1 MNSRTRSRSAATRS
15 DGAKSMSSEPT
26 APRHGAGAHARRQ
39 APWKASHASSAV
51 PAPPS
56 VTTAASTSGRGPR
69 RSPVVGAMSAWSS
82 TSRAVSAPADGTSTS
97 RGPAAR
103 KSGTSKPALRR
114 RMLGTP
120 HSSSKPWTSSASV
133 KAGSILRARPWA
145 SLSGASSGSATG
157 RTNGMPQ
164 LGQKLAP
171 ESSSRPQP
179 GQASE
184 PSAVDDIDLLLLHAA
199 IRDPPHPHHRLVLQR
214 DDQVAPVRVGGQVDV
229 GLRRLGGT
237 ARVRVVDPDLE
248 ALVVQLVRG
257 EKALVVELVAV
268 GRPARVLR
276 PEDCLHDSVVRAEVS
291 AAFVRRI
298 VTRVRDELVP
308 MRVRDPHRVKASLR
322 LMALS
327 LTRREALGG
336 AAAALIL
343 ASCGGG
349 DPPPSTGPRPGSGA
363 ALLGSLLALEHAAV
377 AAYAA

>member
-69 RSPVVGAMSAWSS
+69 RSPVVGAMSACS
-82 TSRAVSAPADGTSTS
+82 STS

-120 HSSSKPWTSSASV
+120 HSSSKPWISSASAWLRPPATRTSSPSV
-133 KAGSILRARPWA
+133 RAGSILRARPWA
-145 SLSGASSGSATG
+145 SLSGASSGSAPG

-199 IRDPPHPHHRLVLQR
+199 VRDPPHPHHRLVLQR
-214 DDQVAPVRVGGQVDV
+214 DDHVAPVRVGGQVDV
-229 GLRRLGGT
+229 GLRWLGGT

-248 ALVVQLVRG
+248 ALVVQLVRS
-257 EKALVVELVAV
+257 EEALVVELVAV
-268 GRPARVLR
+268 GRPARVLGS
-276 PEDCLHDSVVRAEVS
+276 EDCLHNTVLRAQ
-291 AAFVRRI
+291 
-298 VTRVRDELVP
+298 VP
-308 MRVRDPHRVKASLR
+308 
-322 LMALS
+322 
-327 LTRREALGG
+327 
-336 AAAALIL
+336 AALV
-343 ASCGGG
+343 G
-349 DPPPSTGPRPGSGA
+349 R
-363 ALLGSLLALEHAAV
+363 V
-377 AAYAA
+377 V